1 MKPFLPM
8 RSSTHLPPR
17 RALLATAALLLGGVA
32 GCSGRDPAPSFGY
45 TLLDGA
51 KGHTDALRGK
61 VVLVNF
67 WATWCTPCLAEMPH
81 LQALHTE
88 LGPQGLVVLG
98 IATDDPRQEA
108 LIKPL
113 VKSKGVTYSIL
124 RDPDTKV
131 VSQFNPS
138 KSLPFSALVGR
149 DGKVA
154 SVYAGLKPGDAEA
167 MKAELVAL
175 LAK

>member
-1 MKPFLPM
+1 M
-8 RSSTHLPPR
+8 RPSFSVV
-17 RALLATAALLLGGVA
+17 ALLLA
-32 GCSGRDPAPSFGY
+32 GLLASVPAAVSAAPATSAATGSAIDF
-45 TLLDGA
+45 TLRTLDG
-51 KGHTDALRGK
+51 KSVTLSQHKGK
-61 VVLVNF
+61 VVLVNV

-175 LAK
+175 LGK

>member
-1 MKPFLPM
+1 M
-8 RSSTHLPPR
+8 RSLLPVA
-17 RALLATAALLLGGVA
+17 ALALAALFSFNAPIAHAGAPAATAGSAI
-32 GCSGRDPAPSFGY
+32 DF
-45 TLLDGA
+45 TLRSIEGQNVSLSQH
-51 KGHTDALRGK
+51 KGK

-67 WATWCTPCLAEMPH
+67 WATWCIPCQAEMPG

-88 LGPQGLVVLG
+88 LGPKGLVVLG

-113 VKSKGVTYSIL
+113 VKSKGLTYTIL

-149 DGKVA
+149 DGKIA

>member
-1 MKPFLPM
+1 M
-8 RSSTHLPPR
+8 RPSFSVVGL
-17 RALLATAALLLGGVA
+17 LLAGLLASVPAAVSA
-32 GCSGRDPAPSFGY
+32 APATPAATGSAIDF
-45 TLLDGA
+45 TLRTLDG
-51 KGHTDALRGK
+51 KSVTLSQHKGK

>member
-1 MKPFLPM
+1 M
-8 RSSTHLPPR
+8 RPSFSVV
-17 RALLATAALLLGGVA
+17 ALLLA
-32 GCSGRDPAPSFGY
+32 GLLASVPAAVSAAPATPAAAGSAIDF
-45 TLLDGA
+45 TLRTLDG
-51 KGHTDALRGK
+51 KSVTLSQHKGK